1 MPGNDSSPVLQ
12 RAAPWRLLAR
22 AVATAVALAAA
33 PLAVAGDAPPGDHL
47 QQPQDPPAASTT
59 AAQEPQQAKE
69 PAPSSPAT
77 KLRGSLA
84 TRYWLRWTSNDTDQ
98 DVFSTLSAD
107 YGDEQKDAVT
117 GRFVGRLALD
127 IDGYDETFGSINDSY
142 GSRQD
147 ALLYDLY
154 ADFHRVDGFE
164 KVRVG
169 RQSIWETPEFVY
181 FDGAHAVSE
190 EIGTTKLQF
199 GAYGGASTHLY
210 EASNDGDWTAGVY
223 SQARPWKGGRL
234 RLDYLYLEDEAR
246 LGHENDLLAAG
257 WWQTLAE
264 NLLADVQYSRL
275 EDEDRDV
282 RVRGSWRHAPSDF
295 FVQASWYKLLTTQ
308 GDLVLELDPYYGS
321 LLELKPY
328 HQTSLS
334 AAKGIGDHLRLTA
347 GTDLRRVSDDA
358 DVGTNNRDYDRY
370 YFTVAVI
377 DLPVEGLTAGV
388 TADLWDSDGR
398 TVDTWGADLTY
409 QVSADTSASVG
420 SYYSAW
426 KYDIV
431 SEEERD
437 DVRTWFVR
445 GRHKLS
451 RRTTLDLGYEL
462 EDNDID
468 DFHFLRMGATWRF

>member
-1 MPGNDSSPVLQ
+1 MPGTDSLLSLP
-12 RAAPWRLLAR
+12 RTAALA
-22 AVATAVALAAA
+22 AALAAA
-33 PLAVAGDAPPGDHL
+33 PLARGSDRI
-47 QQPQDPPAASTT
+47 QEPQDPPAG
-59 AAQEPQQAKE
+59 AAPAGAEPKA
-69 PAPSSPAT
+69 APDAAPFNPVT
-77 KLRGSLA
+77 KLRGSIA
-84 TRYWLRWTSNDTDQ
+84 SRYWLRWTSDDTDQ
-98 DVFSTLSAD
+98 DVFATVSAD
-107 YGDEQKDAVT
+107 YGDAEKDAVT
-117 GRFVGRLALD
+117 GRFVGRIALD

-154 ADFHRVDGFE
+154 ADFHRIDGFE
-164 KVRVG
+164 LVRVG

-181 FDGAHAVSE
+181 FDGAHAESE
-190 EIGTTKLQF
+190 AIGAAKLQF

-223 SQARPWKGGRL
+223 AHARPWRDGRV
-234 RLDYLYLEDEAR
+234 RVDYMYLEDEER

-257 WWQTLAE
+257 YWQTLAE
-264 NLLADVQYSRL
+264 NLLADIQYSRL

-282 RVRGSWRHAPSDF
+282 RVRGSWRHAPADF

-321 LLELKPY
+321 LLELRPY
-328 HQTSLS
+328 HQASVS
-334 AAKGIGDHLRLTA
+334 AAKGIGDHTRLTA
-347 GTDLRRVSDDA
+347 GTDIRRVTDSD

-370 YFTVAVI
+370 FFTVTLI
-377 DLPVEGLTAGV
+377 DLPVEGLTVGV

-398 TVDTWGADLTY
+398 TVDTWGADLSY
-409 QVSADTSASVG
+409 QVTADTSASVG

-437 DVRTWFVR
+437 DVRTWFAR
-445 GRHKLS
+445 CRHKVS
-451 RRTTLDLGYEL
+451 KRTTLEVGYEI

>member
-1 MPGNDSSPVLQ
+1 MPGTDSPLSLP
-12 RAAPWRLLAR
+12 RSAPQRLLAR
-22 AVATAVALAAA
+22 ATALAVALAAA
-33 PLAVAGDAPPGDHL
+33 PLALGGDRIQD
-47 QQPQDPPAASTT
+47 PQDPPASQAPAVAEPK
-59 AAQEPQQAKE
+59 AAA
-69 PAPSSPAT
+69 APTSPVT
-77 KLRGSLA
+77 KLKGSIA
-84 TRYWLRWTSNDTDQ
+84 TRYWLRWTSDDTDQ
-98 DVFSTLSAD
+98 DIFATVSAD
-107 YGDEQKDAVT
+107 YGDAEKDAVT

-154 ADFHRVDGFE
+154 ADFHRLDGLE
-164 KVRVG
+164 LARVG

-181 FDGAHAVSE
+181 FDGAHVLSE
-190 EIGTTKLQF
+190 EIGAAKLQF

-223 SQARPWKGGRL
+223 SQARPWKHGRL
-234 RLDYLYLEDEAR
+234 RLDYMYLEDEER

-257 WWQTLAE
+257 YWQTLAE

-282 RVRGSWRHAPSDF
+282 RVRGSWRHAPTDF

-328 HQTSLS
+328 HQSSIS
-334 AAKGIGDHLRLTA
+334 AAKGIGDHMRLSA
-347 GTDLRRVSDDA
+347 GTDIRRVTDA
-358 DVGTNNRDYDRY
+358 DDVGTNNRDFDRY
-370 YFTVAVI
+370 YFTVTLL
-377 DLPVEGLTAGV
+377 DLPLEGFTLGV

-398 TVDTWGADLTY
+398 TVDTWGAD
-409 QVSADTSASVG
+409 VSYEVTADTSASVG

-437 DVRTWFVR
+437 DVRTWFAR
-445 GRHKLS
+445 CRHKVS
-451 RRTTLDLGYEL
+451 KRTTLEVGYEI

>member
-1 MPGNDSSPVLQ
+1 MPGTDSLLSLP
-12 RAAPWRLLAR
+12 RTAALA
-22 AVATAVALAAA
+22 AALAAA
-33 PLAVAGDAPPGDHL
+33 PLARGGDRI
-47 QQPQDPPAASTT
+47 QEPQDPPAG
-59 AAQEPQQAKE
+59 AAPAGAEPKAV
-69 PAPSSPAT
+69 PDAAPFSPVT
-77 KLRGSLA
+77 KLRGSIA
-84 TRYWLRWTSNDTDQ
+84 SRYWLRWTSDDTDQ
-98 DVFSTLSAD
+98 DVFATVSAD
-107 YGDEQKDAVT
+107 YGDAEKDAVT

-154 ADFHRVDGFE
+154 ADFHRIDGFE
-164 KVRVG
+164 LVRVG

-181 FDGAHAVSE
+181 FDGAHAESE
-190 EIGTTKLQF
+190 AIGATKLQL

-223 SQARPWKGGRL
+223 AQARPWRDGRV
-234 RLDYLYLEDEAR
+234 RVDYMYLEDEER

-282 RVRGSWRHAPSDF
+282 RVRGSWRHVPTDF

-321 LLELKPY
+321 LLELRPY
-328 HQTSLS
+328 HQASVS
-334 AAKGIGDHLRLTA
+334 AAKGIGDHTRLSA
-347 GTDLRRVSDDA
+347 GTDIRRVTDDD

-370 YFTVAVI
+370 FFTVTLI
-377 DLPVEGLTAGV
+377 DLPVEGLTVGV

-398 TVDTWGADLTY
+398 TVDTWGADLSY
-409 QVSADTSASVG
+409 QVTADTSASVG

-437 DVRTWFVR
+437 DVRTWFLR
-445 GRHKLS
+445 CRHKVS
-451 RRTTLDLGYEL
+451 KRTTLEVGYEI